1 MAKENYAF
9 FIGQVK
15 NAATIKNDPDGRPSR
30 ASISV
35 RTLSRDIYGKT
46 GEFQYNNC
54 EIIVM
59 TGNERLIRDMARIQ
73 PFDFIEVKGTV
84 TTKKIRRKV
93 ECPECGHIN
102 MIEQTACFIT
112 PTYVGIRAHSNSR
125 TAGLDYLKSC
135 AEASNIFKGIGR
147 LCVGPEVTNY
157 EDGSRACHYQV
168 AINRKLFLADGQP
181 DIHTDYP
188 WVKSTDELAE
198 ENAEVLQVGS
208 LIFIDGYL
216 RAIFKKQKMICGNKD
231 CMSEIPYG
239 TSIMEIIP
247 YSIEYLQNCLLP
259 DSTHISEE
267 TYQQI
272 QESIEGQNMT
282 RSELEAQL
290 AAEEEDAEGGA
301 DD

>member
-15 NAATIKNDPDGRPSR
+15 NAATIKSDEEGKPTR

-35 RTLSRDIYGKT
+35 RTLSRDIYGRT

-59 TGNERLIRDMARIQ
+59 TGNEKLIRDMAKIR

-84 TTKKIRRKV
+84 TTKKIRRRV
-93 ECPECGHIN
+93 ECPNCGHQHTID
-102 MIEQTACFIT
+102 QTACFIT
-112 PTYVGIRAHSNSR
+112 PTYVGVRAHSTSR
-125 TAGLDYLKSC
+125 TAGLSYLISC
-135 AEASNIFKGIGR
+135 AEASNVFKGIGR
-147 LCVGPEVTNY
+147 LCVAPEVNTY
-157 EDGSRACHYQV
+157 EDGSRSCHYQV
-168 AINRKLFLADGQP
+168 AINRKLFVADGQP

-216 RAIFKKQKMICGNKD
+216 RAIFKKQKLICENKD
-231 CMSEIPYG
+231 CMSEVPYG
-239 TSIMEIIP
+239 LTIMEIIP
-247 YSIEYLQNCLLP
+247 YSIEYLQNCILP
-259 DSTHISEE
+259 DSTHTNISEE
-267 TYQQI
+267 TRQAI
-272 QESIEGQNMT
+272 QEGIEGMNVN
-282 RSELEAQL
+282 RSALEAQA
-290 AAEEEDAEGGA
+290 AAEEDGGY
-301 DD
+301 DE